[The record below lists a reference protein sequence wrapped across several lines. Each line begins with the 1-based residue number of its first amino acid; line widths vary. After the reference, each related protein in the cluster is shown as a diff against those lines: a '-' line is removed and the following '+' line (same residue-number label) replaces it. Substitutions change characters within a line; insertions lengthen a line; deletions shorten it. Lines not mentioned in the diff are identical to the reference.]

1 MVKMHNS
8 ILVLKDIEEKFPKKS
23 YLPSNLIPSMSNRI
37 YGTDGISIKSI
48 DKEVH
53 MLMEEELKHEHERKV
68 LTFSELYSGTP
79 FLTFLDVLKKEKQIK
94 TATKMSLKQLEA
106 KRKEKLI
113 VLPGQIDYGS
123 HDVDPRFDKLNNK
136 GSANMIT
143 NNESLFDMYETSVEK
158 RIIKTEFQ
166 KGIEDMLESD
176 HRKFKAERKKQTI
189 EEGDV

>member
-1 MVKMHNS
+1 MS
-8 ILVLKDIEEKFPKKS
+8 EKCLRF
-23 YLPSNLIPSMSNRI
+23 LNFTQVRL
-37 YGTDGISIKSI
+37 
-48 DKEVH
+48 
-53 MLMEEELKHEHERKV
+53 
-68 LTFSELYSGTP
+68 

-189 EEGDV
+189 EEGDVWFRSNNLSKIKSTEKMAHSKKTSKNIDIAKTIDSVKIKNPHTSKKIY